1 MCFKGWLIDYGFFQS
16 IWLCFSRSF
25 NSNTEVYL
33 FLLER
38 KKNVKLNNTC
48 NTLLNI
54 LSGVPWSSNYH
65 EGRILFSVFLIRIR
79 ILFSIFLI
87 RIRILFSIF
96 LIRIRNLFTIFLIR
110 IRILFSISLIR
121 IRILFSISLIRI
133 WILFSIFRIRIR
145 ILFRIFFIGP
155 FIVASKIWGSQLW
168 WRQHHTATCQRLEQ
182 LVGTLEQEFERAV
195 KKAVCNENVHISIP
209 WNLYAEIDKD
219 LKLDPHITK
228 RS

>member
-87 RIRILFSIF
+87 RIRILF
-96 LIRIRNLFTIFLIR
+96 
-110 IRILFSISLIR
+110 
-121 IRILFSISLIRI
+121 
-133 WILFSIFRIRIR
+133 
-145 ILFRIFFIGP
+145 RIFFIGP

-182 LVGTLEQEFERAV
+182 LVGTLEQEFEPAV

>member
-121 IRILFSISLIRI
+121 IRILF
-133 WILFSIFRIRIR
+133 
-145 ILFRIFFIGP
+145 RIFFIGP

-182 LVGTLEQEFERAV
+182 LVGTLEQEFEPAV

>member
-87 RIRILFSIF
+87 RIR
-96 LIRIRNLFTIFLIR
+96 NLFTIFLIR

-121 IRILFSISLIRI
+121 IRILFSIFL
-133 WILFSIFRIRIR
+133 IRIR
-145 ILFRIFFIGP
+145 ILFSIFLIRIRILFSIFFIGP

-182 LVGTLEQEFERAV
+182 LVGTLEQEFEPAV

-209 WNLYAEIDKD
+209 CNLYAEIDKD
-219 LKLDPHITK
+219 LKLDPHVTK

>member
-133 WILFSIFRIRIR
+133 RILFSIFLYWPIYCGKQDLRFATLMTTTPYSNLSEIR
-145 ILFRIFFIGP
+145 
-155 FIVASKIWGSQLW
+155 
-168 WRQHHTATCQRLEQ
+168 ATCWHF
-182 LVGTLEQEFERAV
+182 GTRIWTGSKEGSL
-195 KKAVCNENVHISIP
+195 
-209 WNLYAEIDKD
+209 
-219 LKLDPHITK
+219 
-228 RS
+228 